1 MSGPGTGYLGGW
13 TSRDEERKTTSKEG
27 KGYYNDLRVKDLRL
41 VDGRILVDWYDGE
54 TTKLK
59 DITFLWKRTLLVE
72 HILKIR
78 DSEEIDVLYEKII
91 GDE

>member
-1 MSGPGTGYLGGW
+1 M
-13 TSRDEERKTTSKEG
+13 
-27 KGYYNDLRVKDLRL
+27 NDLKVKDLRI
-41 VDGRILVDWYDGE
+41 VDGKILVDWYDGE

-59 DITFLWKRTLLVE
+59 DITFLCKRTLLVE